1 MDLTFFPDINP
12 IHPIAQYIDNLPLTL
27 SCFTVGHIFNHKYT
41 QPNGRDGD
49 VGADGSTG

>member
-27 SCFTVGHIFNHKYT
+27 SCFTVGCFFHLKNT
-41 QPNGRDGD
+41 QPTKQVLGGLGG
-49 VGADGSTG
+49 V